1 MADAVD
7 SVLASIDSFVAS
19 INKTPEGGARPPI
32 AIATL
37 QELLHKADGTPDA
50 FTHVLLIKA
59 EAGQA
64 QQLLENK
71 PLWWEDKF
79 SSVVDVSVTYML
91 IKAEGSGVEA
101 AGTATGTASAFG
113 KIGETPQIAIHGPTN
128 SSAADRAP
136 YVDDPPDNKHPRR
149 HWYTIFRTAGPS

>member
-1 MADAVD
+1 M
-7 SVLASIDSFVAS
+7 S
-19 INKTPEGGARPPI
+19 NKTPEGGARPPI

-50 FTHVLLIKA
+50 FTHVLFIKA

-64 QQLLENK
+64 PLPLENK

-101 AGTATGTASAFG
+101 AGTATGT
-113 KIGETPQIAIHGPTN
+113 
-128 SSAADRAP
+128 
-136 YVDDPPDNKHPRR
+136 PP
-149 HWYTIFRTAGPS
+149 PSNRSGVA